1 MIDHFMLA
9 GFQHSKFVL
18 KVYSLQKQ
26 SVIDHLRLK
35 ISERLCGCTCFLIV
49 TDNELILSRNPQF
62 ELLAATHHIENVAL
76 QDGEESDHPQRGRL
90 PRQDVATD
98 LLIFPDLAQFAAADG
113 NRNTD
118 CRL

>member
-9 GFQHSKFVL
+9 RFQHSKFVL

-35 ISERLCGCTCFLIV
+35 ISEGLCGWTCFLVV
-49 TDNELILSRNPQF
+49 TDNELILRRNPQF
-62 ELLAATHHIENVAL
+62 ELLAATHNIKHVVL

-90 PRQDVATD
+90 PRQDIDTD
-98 LLIFPDLAQFAAADG
+98 LLIFSDLDPLCAYYGRENA
-113 NRNTD
+113 
-118 CRL
+118 